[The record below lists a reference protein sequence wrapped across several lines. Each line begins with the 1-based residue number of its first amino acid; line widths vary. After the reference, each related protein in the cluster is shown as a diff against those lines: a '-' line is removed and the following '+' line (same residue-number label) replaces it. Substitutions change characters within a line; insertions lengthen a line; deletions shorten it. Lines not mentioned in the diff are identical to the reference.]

1 MKRKESRLFALLVK
15 NYLLFTLVLL
25 FLAGGIYWLW
35 ERQFDRLLN
44 PVHWDALVTDPA
56 LEQEQY
62 PALEEY
68 LSGAG
73 NGFSVVDETKRAVPG
88 RHDAPAPDPRGAG
101 LRGRIHERRIS
112 GGVSRGGG
120 RPGALPGTAH
130 PACGRTAAPRSPGTW
145 RWTGPTG
152 FCRGR

>member
-56 LEQEQY
+56 LEQE
-62 PALEEY
+62 PV
-68 LSGAG
+68 SGAG
-73 NGFSVVDETKRAVPG
+73 GISFRGGQRVFGGGWNRNRAVPG
-88 RHDAPAPDPRGAG
+88 RQRCPPPLTPGGAG
-101 LRGRIHERRIS
+101 LRGRIHER
-112 GGVSRGGG
+112 
-120 RPGALPGTAH
+120 
-130 PACGRTAAPRSPGTW
+130 
-145 RWTGPTG
+145 
-152 FCRGR
+152 

>member
-35 ERQFDRLLN
+35 DRQFERLLN

-73 NGFSVVDETKRAVPG
+73 NGFSVVDETGTELYRAGTMPPPLTPG
-88 RHDAPAPDPRGAG
+88 ELDCVAG
-101 LRGRIHERRIS
+101 YMSDE
-112 GGVSRGGG
+112 
-120 RPGALPGTAH
+120 
-130 PACGRTAAPRSPGTW
+130 
-145 RWTGPTG
+145 
-152 FCRGR
+152 